1 MMFLYPFPQVDV
13 RVKMG
18 EEITSK
24 MVVREAMSSPV
35 ISAHEDA
42 GVVDVA
48 SAMKKNRV
56 GAVIVTNRQG
66 KPVGIVT
73 ERDIVTRLVAEGRA
87 PKAVIAKE
95 IMSSPLRMVEPDM
108 KLMDALRLM
117 DKLNVRRL
125 GVIYKGDLVGLVTDR
140 DIIRLVPTIVDII
153 REQREINNVA
163 AASGPSIAGYCD
175 RCEMYSNNLRAVDGE
190 FLCEDC
196 RAEE

>member
-1 MMFLYPFPQVDV
+1 
-13 RVKMG
+13 MG
-18 EEITSK
+18 VEITSK
-24 MVVREAMSSPV
+24 MLVREAMSSPV
-35 ISAHEDA
+35 ISVREDTD
-42 GVVDVA
+42 VVDVA
-48 SAMKKNRV
+48 GVMKNNRV
-56 GAVIVTNRQG
+56 GAVIISNRQG

-73 ERDIVTRLVAEGRA
+73 ERDIVTRLVAEGKA

-108 KLMDALRLM
+108 NLIDALRLM

-125 GVIYKGDLVGLVTDR
+125 GVIYKGDLVGLITDR
-140 DIIRLVPTIVDII
+140 DIIRLVPTIVEILK
-153 REQREINNVA
+153 EQREINNVPSV
-163 AASGPSIAGYCD
+163 SGPSIAGYCD